1 MSGEGGQGGTG
12 AEEAPLSAA
21 HELAV
26 LPEDASLL
34 VIGGVIGGDTS
45 LRGCRPRSPRSDYLP
60 AEATVDDLEGLGIY
74 DLGLVLELATDDESL
89 LGRLRDLHTRRLLV
103 CDAAARHF
111 EPRRML
117 ALGFE
122 HHAGADGA
130 AYLYDR
136 DRFNR
141 ERDWN
146 SPENWANPDNFD
158 KYRW

>member
-1 MSGEGGQGGTG
+1 MSGEPSHSQAGG
-12 AEEAPLSAA
+12 AEEALLTVAG
-21 HELAV
+21 ELAA
-26 LPEDASLL
+26 LRADASLL
-34 VIGGVIGGDTS
+34 VIGA
-45 LRGCRPRSPRSDYLP
+45 SPP
-60 AEATVDDLEGLGIY
+60 AERACDHLPDNATVADLDGLGIF
-74 DLGLVLELATDDESL
+74 DLGLVLALATPDESL

-103 CDAAARHF
+103 TGDAARHF

-122 HHAGADGA
+122 HHPSPDAAGG

-141 ERDWN
+141 QREWN
-146 SPENWANPDNFD
+146 SPDNWANPENFD